1 MRSEA
6 LAAMRARLRQV
17 EETGDLASVFEVEA
31 VRQARELADLL
42 PAQDDLEI
50 RLVLGWFHWYRSH
63 ARPTREQ
70 ELQSAVQAFTLC
82 FVAGLADLPEPLLPY
97 LAEASALHAH
107 QMLEHAQLSPEPD
120 LLSATVDLWRR
131 ILLTLPA
138 NHPGRVGYQSNLGS
152 ALRMRFDR
160 GEADADLETAID
172 CFRLAMKATP
182 VGHADRAGILT
193 NLGIALM
200 RRFEHRGVRHDLD
213 VAVTRLQEGVEASPL
228 DDPDRPMYLSNLGA
242 ALRARFERNRVAAD
256 LEAAVGRLQEAVDT
270 APAGHPDR
278 AVALY
283 NLGLALERR
292 AEGNAEENAAA
303 ADLDAAI
310 DCFSRAEE
318 ATAPAHHERAAIL
331 SSLGTALQA
340 RFSRSAV
347 EADSDTSIDCFEK
360 AVESAPDDHPGRAAY
375 LSNLG
380 TALQGRF
387 SRKGDEA
394 DLKTSVDCFR
404 KAVNSTPPNHP
415 SRAGYLSHLGAALE
429 ILYETTGARAALEA
443 AVQHHQQA
451 VATTP
456 TDHPERGARLTN
468 LGTALQTRFEWN
480 GAVAD
485 LDSAVDRHRDAVQT
499 TPVDNPDRAAMLSN
513 LGIALQARFEWTGA
527 VADLE
532 NAVHWHQQ
540 AVDTTSTD
548 HPSHA
553 RYLSNL
559 ADARRIRYERTGEVA
574 DLETAVQLQ
583 QQAVDTT
590 PVGHPERAPR
600 LSNLGISL
608 QARSER
614 LGALTDLQKAVDHLQ
629 EAVDTTSV
637 DHPSRAMYL
646 SNLGTALQ
654 ARFERTSAAQDLD
667 MAIGRFHEA
676 VNATPADH
684 PDLAPRQS
692 NLAIALQAR
701 YGRTRRAEDL
711 TAAVNAWL
719 KALDADSAAPSVRIQ
734 AGISAAGL
742 LTRSGDAQRA
752 ADVTEAAVRLLP
764 QVVPRRLE
772 RGDQQHAIGSFAGL
786 AGAAAARALAAP
798 GGSTTERAERALR
811 LLEAGRAVLLS
822 QALDTRSD
830 LTDLS
835 EHHPELARRFAEQR
849 KRLDQPASIPVSTG
863 HSDTGDSLKSRQER
877 TARDRHRLAEEFNA
891 TLAEIQSQDG
901 FASFGLGPSID
912 ELKAEA
918 SQGPVV
924 VFNVHTDR
932 SDALLLTTQGITSL
946 ALPRL
951 VPRTV
956 VDTVNTF
963 RQALHLARSGADL
976 DEREQAQKTLLAV
989 LRWLWDAATGPVLEA
1004 LGHDRRPAAAT
1015 SGEQQEPWPRVWW
1028 APGGLLGLLPLHA
1041 AGHHSDPADDPH
1053 RRTVMD
1059 RVVSSYTPT
1068 VRALRYARE
1077 RASRQAAG
1085 TTAAEALI
1093 VAMPTT
1099 PQVPGR
1105 LHFVDAEA
1113 AMLKARLPDSVLL
1126 REPDPTDAPAD
1137 PTPSTPTK
1145 ANVLAHLPHCAIA
1158 HFACHG
1164 ASHPTDPSK
1173 SLLLLH
1179 DHDSDPLTVQSLAPV
1194 ALDQAKLAYLSAC
1207 RTAAIDTTNLLDEA
1221 IHLTSAFQL
1230 AGFPHVIGTLWGID
1244 DRIAVRIAEAFYEGL
1259 KSDSTALDPDR
1270 AARALHEAVRRIR
1283 DGHDLAPG
1291 HDRRQAPSVW
1301 AAHLHAGA

>member
-6 LAAMRARLRQV
+6 LAAMWARLRQV
-17 EETGDLASVFEVEA
+17 EETRDLSSVLQVEA

-42 PAQDDLEI
+42 PAQEDLEI
-50 RLVLGWFHWYRSH
+50 RLVLGWFHWYRSR
-63 ARPTREQ
+63 ALPASEQ
-70 ELQSAVQAFTLC
+70 DLQSAVQAFTPC
-82 FVAGLADLPEPLLPY
+82 FVAGLDGLPKPLLPH
-97 LAEASALHAH
+97 LAEAAAWHAH
-107 QMLEHAQLSPEPD
+107 QMLEQAQLSPEPEPD

-131 ILLTLPA
+131 ILLATPA
-138 NHPGRVGYQSNLGS
+138 GHPGRVGYQSNLGS

-182 VGHADRAGILT
+182 LGHADRAGLLT

-200 RRFEHRGVRHDLD
+200 RRFEHRGGMHDLD
-213 VAVTRLQEGVEASPL
+213 AAVTRLQEGVEASPL
-228 DDPDRPMYLSNLGA
+228 DDPDRAMYLSNLGA
-242 ALRARFERNRVAAD
+242 ALRARFERTGVAAD

-270 APAGHPDR
+270 PAGHPDR

-283 NLGLALERR
+283 SLGLALQRR
-292 AEGNAEENAAA
+292 AEENAAT

-310 DCFSRAEE
+310 DCFTEAVE
-318 ATAPAHHERAAIL
+318 ATAPAHPERAARL
-331 SSLGTALQA
+331 SSLGIALQA
-340 RFSRSAV
+340 RFARSA
-347 EADSDTSIDCFEK
+347 EETDSDTSIDCFEK
-360 AVESAPDDHPGRAAY
+360 AVRSAPADDPGRAAS

-387 SRKGDEA
+387 SRRGEEA

-404 KAVNSTPPNHP
+404 KAVNSTPANHP

-429 ILYETTGARAALEA
+429 ILYERTGAREDLQAAI
-443 AVQHHQQA
+443 QHHHEA

-456 TDHPERGARLTN
+456 TDHPDRGARLTN

-480 GAVAD
+480 GEVAD

-499 TPVDNPDRAAMLSN
+499 TPVDHPDRAAMLSN

-559 ADARRIRYERTGEVA
+559 ADARRIRYERTGEEA
-574 DLETAVQLQ
+574 DLQTAVQLQ

-608 QARSER
+608 QARFER
-614 LGALTDLQKAVDHLQ
+614 LGALTDLQRAVDHLR
-629 EAVDTTSV
+629 EAVDTTPG

-654 ARFERTSAAQDLD
+654 ARYERTSAAQDLD
-667 MAIGRFHEA
+667 MAIDRFHEA
-676 VNATPADH
+676 VDATPADH

-692 NLAIALQAR
+692 NLASSLQAR
-701 YGRTRRAEDL
+701 YERSCTAQDL

-719 KALDADSAAPSVRIQ
+719 KALDAASAAPSIRIH

-798 GGSTTERAERALR
+798 GGSASERAERALG
-811 LLEAGRAVLLS
+811 LLEAGRAVLLG

-849 KRLDQPASIPVSTG
+849 KQLDQPANAPVSTG
-863 HSDTGDSLKSRQER
+863 PSDAGDSLKLRQER
-877 TARDRHRLAEEFNA
+877 TARDRHRLAEEFSD
-891 TLAEIQSQDG
+891 TLAEIHRLG
-901 FASFGLGPSID
+901 RFASFGLPPAID
-912 ELKAEA
+912 ELITEA
-918 SQGPVV
+918 SHGPVV

-932 SDALLLTTQGITSL
+932 SDALLLTTHGITSL
-946 ALPRL
+946 ALTDL

-963 RQALHLARSGADL
+963 RHALHLARSGADL
-976 DEREQAQKTLLAV
+976 AEREQAQKTLLAV
-989 LRWLWDAATGPVLEA
+989 LRWLWDAAMGPVLEA
-1004 LGHDRRPAAAT
+1004 LEHDRQPAAAA
-1015 SGEQQEPWPRVWW
+1015 SGRQEEPLPRVWW

-1077 RASRQAAG
+1077 RASRRAAG
-1085 TTAAEALI
+1085 TTAAGALI

-1113 AMLKARLPDSVLL
+1113 AMLQARLPDSVLL

-1207 RTAAIDTTNLLDEA
+1207 RTAAIDTTSLLDEA
-1221 IHLTSAFQL
+1221 IHLASAFQL

-1270 AARALHEAVRRIR
+1270 SARALHEAVRRVR
-1283 DGHDLAPG
+1283 DGHDLPPG
-1291 HDRRQAPSVW
+1291 YDRRQAPSVW